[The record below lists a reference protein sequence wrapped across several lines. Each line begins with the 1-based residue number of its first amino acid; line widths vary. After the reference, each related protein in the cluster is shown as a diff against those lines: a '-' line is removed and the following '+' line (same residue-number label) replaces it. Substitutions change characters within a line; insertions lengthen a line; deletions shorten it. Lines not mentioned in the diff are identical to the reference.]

1 MLYLTFANKGNRK
14 QVQEKANTLKNLP
27 DSNFFGCKFKLFGS
41 ICLPSLELQCS
52 LLLATGFCAVVF
64 PNYKLNIVS
73 TKNWFSPLINGLAIE
88 MDYHDFNRSLPL
100 RFVTLTTG

>member
-27 DSNFFGCKFKLFGS
+27 DSNLFGCKFKLFGS

-52 LLLATGFCAVVF
+52 SLLATGFCAVVF

-88 MDYHDFNRSLPL
+88 MDYHDFKRSLPL